1 MVMVMNRHLT
11 PISPIS
17 ADYAR
22 DYAEDD
28 LIMINRH
35 RRLPSSVTLKHH
47 RQEADNVDSSEG
59 TSTTFMGTSPV
70 SSEQNTQFDAM
81 LDQRQSVI
89 PMSVSHWMNG
99 EHIIYSQ
106 KQKRENSHHHSR
118 RSKSII
124 EDKEKQHKS
133 RRTNKMN
140 KYQTTLTWR
149 MDPSISLSDFTLTFI
164 GIDDHIAIQ
173 KYMKR
178 KKMKRSKR
186 RDKWIVD
193 GLYLDRSQSSDEED
207 DENHDSQY
215 RASGNHNDHPTISRM
230 KTCNNT
236 VVEHYHLHRVNLAVG
251 QSGCDYF
258 ARLFREKDDIS
269 SSSSSN
275 HNQHSVEIPLACLPA
290 IPAMLDYLYDPH
302 PKAQVHATTAT
313 AVPLRYLATYFGNR
327 LLFDL
332 ATQFLHEDLRPA
344 TAIEYLQHAELFRQ
358 EKLGDVCIR
367 ICAESFDQ
375 LKVTWF
381 ASLSPQLMIRILHSR
396 YFQLSIN
403 RHVVCSRIASY
414 CRCQM
419 HNIDRKDLL
428 SLTNA
433 KIMPKI
439 CPEEAL
445 FFIQLMIR
453 LGIAMDDLLHDDNS
467 KERNLYERCIDAA
480 PEVIQSIIDSA
491 CLGSTYNTDRIQK
504 WHNIP
509 SRQTKNARGD
519 YCKLP
524 PQIKVQLLE
533 YALAHQQNR
542 KLVGTEV

>member
-1 MVMVMNRHLT
+1 MRRHST
-11 PISPIS
+11 PISPGS
-17 ADYAR
+17 AG
-22 DYAEDD
+22 YAEDD

-35 RRLPSSVTLKHH
+35 RRLPSSVILKHH
-47 RQEADNVDSSEG
+47 HQESDNVDSSEG
-59 TSTTFMGTSPV
+59 TATTFMGTSPV
-70 SSEQNTQFDAM
+70 SSEQNTQFDAVV
-81 LDQRQSVI
+81 DQRKSVI

-106 KQKRENSHHHSR
+106 QQERENLHHHSR
-118 RSKSII
+118 RPKIND
-124 EDKEKQHKS
+124 DKNKHRKS
-133 RRTNKMN
+133 RRTSKTN

-164 GIDDHIAIQ
+164 GINDHIAIQ
-173 KYMKR
+173 KYIRDKQKR
-178 KKMKRSKR
+178 NKTKLSKR

-193 GLYLDRSQSSDEED
+193 GLYLDRSQSSDEEGDERD
-207 DENHDSQY
+207 DNQY
-215 RASGNHNDHPTISRM
+215 RAGSHHNEQPTISRM

-236 VVEHYHLHRVNLAVG
+236 VLEHYHLHRVNLAVG
-251 QSGCDYF
+251 QRGCDYF
-258 ARLFREKDDIS
+258 ARLFREKNEAS
-269 SSSSSN
+269 SSCSSSN
-275 HNQHSVEIPLACLPA
+275 HNQHSVEIPRSCLPA
-290 IPAMLDYLYDPH
+290 IPAMLDYLYDPRAN
-302 PKAQVHATTAT
+302 AQVNATTAT

-344 TAIEYLQHAELFRQ
+344 TAIEYMQHAELFRQ
-358 EKLGDVCIR
+358 EKLAEVCIR

-381 ASLSPQLMIRILHSR
+381 ASLSPHLMIRILHSR
-396 YFQLSIN
+396 YFQPSIN

-433 KIMPKI
+433 KVMPVV

-453 LGIAMDDLLHDDNS
+453 SGIAMDDLLHDDNS

-480 PEVIQSIIDSA
+480 PEVIQSIVDSV
-491 CLGSTYNTDRIQK
+491 CPRSFNNTDRIQK
-504 WHNIP
+504 WHSIS

-533 YALAHQQNR
+533 YALAHQQDRN
-542 KLVGTEV
+542 LGTEE